1 MLDVVYGLIQGTNTL
16 AKLEDN
22 INLRKVM
29 SHDYIKDVTMG
40 AWKRRW
46 EIDPKQPF

>member
-29 SHDYIKDVTMG
+29 SHG
-40 AWKRRW
+40 AGRLIRNSL
-46 EIDPKQPF
+46 FN